1 MLLKWN
7 SILNSFKRDK
17 PITNRNSS
25 DSECEKR
32 KKKCGAKLQYSE
44 RASAI

>member
-7 SILNSFKRDK
+7 YILNSFKRDK

-25 DSECEKR
+25 DSECER